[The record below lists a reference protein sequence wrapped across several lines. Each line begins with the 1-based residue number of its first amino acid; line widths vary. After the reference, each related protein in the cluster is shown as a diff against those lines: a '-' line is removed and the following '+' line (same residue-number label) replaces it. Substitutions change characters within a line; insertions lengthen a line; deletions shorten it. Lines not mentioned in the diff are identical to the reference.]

1 MTKHWYKVCAAL
13 LIVALVA
20 VFTLT
25 PSDGAQV
32 AAHVQENP
40 TSGPLHNEWSEQ
52 VIVVSS
58 PDYDADNDGL
68 IDIANL
74 AQFNAIRWDLDG
86 DGIVDAADYAV
97 AFPDSATGMGCPPVD
112 HDDDPLTSPQPVCT
126 GYELTSD
133 LDFDT
138 NSNGRADSG
147 DTYWD
152 SGKGWDPIGGSNGF
166 AATFEGNGHAI
177 SNLFI
182 ARGTAD
188 YVALF
193 GTVASGGVVRNVGVA
208 DADVTGRDYVGAL
221 VGENDGRVNASYAN
235 GSVTGTDDHIGG
247 LVGRNEGVI
256 AASYSTASV
265 SATGSDSVNAGGL
278 VGWNVGA
285 GASILAGYAT
295 GVVSGDED
303 VGGLVGT
310 NEAAAVSA
318 SYSTGAVSGNARVGG
333 LMGVNSAGTV
343 TASYWDTERSGQ
355 ETSAAGTGK
364 VATEL
369 QVPTGHAGI
378 YSAWNLDLDGDS
390 ANDNPWDFG
399 ADYNYPALSVDFNN
413 DGTATWQ
420 EFGAQ
425 RRPGSPTISR
435 IWREHGIT
443 ASPVEILWVELN
455 PPNDLGSGGIGRYEF
470 RVGQVSVADPNAIT
484 WTPDN
489 ADEWVGVSPASRFGV
504 GYNALHGGSY
514 LIVARAV
521 NDAPYPGGIV
531 QYDSLTGAPPAPD
544 LTLTPGDRSIGLMWS
559 IVNAGE
565 PLYTGFEV
573 EYRPSG
579 VGDYR
584 TSSRGQYGRYTD
596 HVIPSTERVNG
607 TWQLISGEEHL
618 INGQEYDVRVRAVVD
633 DGTAVVEGEWAE
645 ETAIPVA
652 PLQAAIPRSCPDDN
666 LPRSLAFTPGNN
678 KITATWMSADD
689 DDQNLN
695 YYILEYREQGTT
707 EWTEWGLTS
716 LDHIGVSN
724 GELTWT
730 ATITGLN
737 NGTSPWRTSYEVRV
751 ASVQITHDVNVRQV
765 CDYTTPVAVMP
776 DEIAV
781 SITSPSEG
789 DEYTETDVIIFEFS
803 PAEYFSAN
811 TEVTVSVEGGEDFLI
826 EDGDRTVIIA
836 AGRHRA
842 LLVFHPDNDARNDE
856 DATLTV
862 TVKDGDGY
870 SPGSPSSVSIA
881 LLDDDPDDLPV
892 FDPDAPRVPGVP
904 YTEYGTPPWL
914 TEGDQQI
921 AVEWGTPDD
930 LGNPPLA
937 GYLVQHREAFRYGP
951 EEGWHSTPVRGTG
964 TTTTITGLTNGTTYE
979 VRVAAANDT
988 GISEYTFPEVHA
1000 TPVGPPTE
1008 PRNLTLS
1015 ASDGEI
1021 RMLWDPPSNDGGYPV
1036 SGHSVQYRKGTTGEW
1051 TTVSLMTT
1059 TAFYAIGSLENDS
1072 EYQVQV
1078 AAVNDEG
1085 IGPYTSP
1092 SSATPTTVGRLPG
1105 VPRNLMLTPGNG
1117 WVEASWDIPT
1127 DQGNPALGDYRVQY
1141 RKTGATGWTTVQ
1153 TGDATTSY
1161 TINDLENNVEYKVRV
1176 AAGNSD
1182 GQGGHQFGGFTSA
1195 QSATPSTKPSAP
1207 LHLMHDP
1214 PMTFEDVDGVTRK
1227 LFVVFWDAPISDG
1240 GFRITNYL
1248 VEYRRGTSGNWLSE
1262 QCVISGNPPPLTETC
1277 SDHPGDHIKVAGIL
1291 GVHDDVY
1298 QVRVAAINSEGMG
1311 PFAVVSVDAQ

>member
-1 MTKHWYKVCAAL
+1 MG
-13 LIVALVA
+13 
-20 VFTLT
+20 F
-25 PSDGAQV
+25 
-32 AAHVQENP
+32 
-40 TSGPLHNEWSEQ
+40 
-52 VIVVSS
+52 SS
-58 PDYDADNDGL
+58 
-68 IDIANL
+68 
-74 AQFNAIRWDLDG
+74 
-86 DGIVDAADYAV
+86 
-97 AFPDSATGMGCPPVD
+97 
-112 HDDDPLTSPQPVCT
+112 
-126 GYELTSD
+126 
-133 LDFDT
+133 
-138 NSNGRADSG
+138 
-147 DTYWD
+147 
-152 SGKGWDPIGGSNGF
+152 
-166 AATFEGNGHAI
+166 
-177 SNLFI
+177 
-182 ARGTAD
+182 
-188 YVALF
+188 
-193 GTVASGGVVRNVGVA
+193 
-208 DADVTGRDYVGAL
+208 
-221 VGENDGRVNASYAN
+221 
-235 GSVTGTDDHIGG
+235 
-247 LVGRNEGVI
+247 
-256 AASYSTASV
+256 
-265 SATGSDSVNAGGL
+265 
-278 VGWNVGA
+278 
-285 GASILAGYAT
+285 
-295 GVVSGDED
+295 
-303 VGGLVGT
+303 
-310 NEAAAVSA
+310 
-318 SYSTGAVSGNARVGG
+318 
-333 LMGVNSAGTV
+333 
-343 TASYWDTERSGQ
+343 
-355 ETSAAGTGK
+355 
-364 VATEL
+364 
-369 QVPTGHAGI
+369 
-378 YSAWNLDLDGDS
+378 
-390 ANDNPWDFG
+390 
-399 ADYNYPALSVDFNN
+399 
-413 DGTATWQ
+413 
-420 EFGAQ
+420 
-425 RRPGSPTISR
+425 
-435 IWREHGIT
+435 
-443 ASPVEILWVELN
+443 
-455 PPNDLGSGGIGRYEF
+455 YEF
-470 RVGQVSVADPNAIT
+470 RVGQVSATDPNAVI
-484 WTPDN
+484 WTP
-489 ADEWVGVSPASRFGV
+489 AGVDEWARVSPSSRFGV
-504 GYNALHGGSY
+504 GYAARHSGPYQIL
-514 LIVARAV
+514 ARAI
-521 NDAPYPGGIV
+521 NSAPHPGKHV
-531 QYDSLTGAPPAPD
+531 QFDTPSQAPPAPD
-544 LTLTPGDRSIGLMWS
+544 LTLTPGDRSIGLIWS
-559 IVNAGE
+559 IVNTGE
-565 PLYTGFEV
+565 PLYAGFEV

-579 VGDYR
+579 VGNYKS
-584 TSSRGQYGRYTD
+584 SSRDNMGRYSD
-596 HVIPSTERVNG
+596 HIIPSAD
-607 TWQLISGEEHL
+607 GEEDL
-618 INGQEYDVRVRAVVD
+618 VNGQEYDVRVRAVVA
-633 DGTAVVEGEWAE
+633 GTSVVYGEWAE
-645 ETAIPVA
+645 KTATPVA
-652 PLQAAIPRSCPDDN
+652 PVRVAVPRSCPDDN
-666 LPRSLAFTPGNN
+666 LPRSAAFTPGN
-678 KITATWMSADD
+678 KKVTATWMSADSD
-689 DDQNLN
+689 HQNLN

-707 EWTEWGLTS
+707 EWTEWGVTS

-724 GELTWT
+724 DELFWT
-730 ATITGLN
+730 VVVTGLT
-737 NGTSPWRTSYEVRV
+737 NGTTYEVRV

-781 SITSPSEG
+781 SITSPNDG
-789 DEYTETDVIIFEFS
+789 DEYYETAGAIEVEFS

-811 TEVTVSVEGGEDFLI
+811 TEVTVSVEGGEDFGI
-826 EDGDRTVIIA
+826 EDGDRTVTIA
-836 AGRHRA
+836 ANRHRA
-842 LLVFHPDNDARNDE
+842 LLVLWPDNDARNDN

-870 SPGSPSSVSIA
+870 SPGSPSSVSVV

-914 TEGDQQI
+914 MEGDQQI
-921 AVEWGTPDD
+921 TVEWGTPDD
-930 LGNPPLA
+930 LGNPPLV

-951 EEGWHSTPVRGTG
+951 EEGWHSTAVRGTG

-1021 RMLWDPPSNDGGYPV
+1021 RMLWDLPSNDGGYPV

-1085 IGPYTSP
+1085 MGPYTGP

-1298 QVRVAAINSEGMG
+1298 QVRVAAMNSEGMG